1 MADSPTPETP
11 DTGNSSVGEVGVDPK
26 WHLPF
31 SPNGLPDE
39 FLYGQPVNEYS
50 GEGYYDHSRPG
61 GESTHPFKVDMYS
74 DPKDNKRK
82 IRVRLGRFF
91 FVANTVKPSAPV
103 TSSSGN
109 DYFTLDGDDG
119 VPSISDNNM
128 SSQNHVAAE
137 FLSSDTPGYAFLD
150 SPATDESAHV
160 YLRYILKWDPSGGQM
175 TLASE
180 TNRLNI
186 VAVANSDVSTGARI
200 YPISALTS
208 QDPEEGGD
216 AEDRKLMRENPSPLV
231 PSSANGLTLSTST
244 YFYGMYYLKLATLSA
259 PNTASGLIID
269 QFIHD
274 DIIYSVT
281 NVGANGSKSGYGAA

>member
-1 MADSPTPETP
+1 
-11 DTGNSSVGEVGVDPK
+11 
-26 WHLPF
+26 
-31 SPNGLPDE
+31 
-39 FLYGQPVNEYS
+39 
-50 GEGYYDHSRPG
+50 
-61 GESTHPFKVDMYS
+61 
-74 DPKDNKRK
+74 
-82 IRVRLGRFF
+82 
-91 FVANTVKPSAPV
+91 
-103 TSSSGN
+103 
-109 DYFTLDGDDG
+109 
-119 VPSISDNNM
+119 
-128 SSQNHVAAE
+128 
-137 FLSSDTPGYAFLD
+137 
-150 SPATDESAHV
+150 
-160 YLRYILKWDPSGGQM
+160 M

-200 YPISALTS
+200 YPISALTP